1 MVAPLPPM
9 RRGVRS
15 KLKYWIPV
23 GLLAAMMF
31 VSGVANVTD
40 QPRPMQA
47 AAHLGYPA
55 YIATELGIWKLLAAV
70 ALVFGARWPRLQ
82 EWAFAGV
89 FFDLSG
95 AVVAHAASGDGL
107 ADSAPA
113 GVLLLLTGVAYV
125 AHRRFPRTAEGT
137 NVDGRLLARRT
148 ADV

>member
-1 MVAPLPPM
+1 M
-9 RRGVRS
+9 
-15 KLKYWIPV
+15 KLKYWIPT
-23 GLLAAMMF
+23 GLLAAMIF
-31 VSGVANVTD
+31 ISGVANVTH

-70 ALVFGARWPRLQ
+70 TFVFGSRWPRLT

-95 AVVAHAASGDGL
+95 ALVAHTASGDGL

-125 AHRRFPRTAEGT
+125 AHRRFTPTVRTTVIQSPVGA
-137 NVDGRLLARRT
+137 AS
-148 ADV
+148 